1 MNMSQVVLRNL
12 CTNSDY
18 AQEVLPFIKPEY
30 FEVPTERSV
39 FEATAEFIT
48 NYHNLPSPEAMKVS
62 LSNRVNG
69 PDLTECQTLVTNLF
83 DVQATPTPYDWLLA
97 ETEKWVQ
104 ERDLLVSLYDCMDR
118 IEADKAKGTTTRQ
131 DIPGI
136 LSKSLSISFDQ
147 HIGHNF
153 MEQSTERFQWYHQKD
168 ARLPTNLQW
177 FDLILGGGWKRKT
190 LNVIFALT
198 GTGKTLAMCHFA
210 ARAFLQNKNVLY
222 ITLEISEK
230 DVAKRIDANLLK
242 LTMEDIENIPE
253 TVYTSRLERLKQKAP
268 LANLVIK
275 EYPSGSGHV
284 GHFRHL
290 LHELK
295 LKRNF
300 VPDLVC
306 VDYLGICAR
315 ARFSAAAAGKNM
327 YGYYR
332 SIAQELRG
340 LAMEQD
346 LPILTGIQTN
356 RQGVDNDDPDMS
368 NIAESFGTVM
378 EADFFA
384 AMVKTQALQ
393 QVNQIMF
400 KQLKNRYRAMENEIG
415 TLGIDTRKMT
425 LYDVGTATPTLVPSK
440 SFV

>member
-18 AQEVLPFIKPEY
+18 AQEVLPFIKAEY
-30 FEVPTERSV
+30 FEVPAERSV
-39 FEATAEFIT
+39 FEATADFIT

-62 LSNRVNG
+62 LSSRVNG

-83 DVQATPTPYDWLLA
+83 DVQATVTPHDWLLA

-242 LTMEDIENIPE
+242 LTMEDIETIPE
-253 TVYTSRLERLKQKAP
+253 SVYNSRLERLKQKAP

-315 ARFSAAAAGKNM
+315 ARFSASAAGKNM

-415 TLGIDTRKMT
+415 TLGIDTRKMM

-440 SFV
+440 SSV